1 MQSDLKD
8 FSRLRAYFWP
18 VYRSELH
25 KFLPLFLLAFFVGFN
40 YSLLKNMK
48 DALMVAA
55 AGAGAEVIPFI
66 KVWGIVPGAV
76 VVTAVYG
83 ALSARY
89 PKDVVFY
96 IFLSF
101 FVAFFAIFVLLIYPS
116 GDSLHLHGLG
126 NKLAGILPKGLRGFI
141 VMIRYWSYTLF
152 YVISE
157 LWSSIV
163 LSVFFWGLANDVTTI
178 REAGRFYALINTGL
192 NFSSVVAGEL
202 SVWVGRQSF
211 IHVPFA
217 KDEWHGAMINLVMMI
232 CLASAAIFYLYR
244 RVHYVGLAE
253 AFVDASELV
262 SSKKKS
268 EDKGKSSLKDLFS
281 YVLRSKYL
289 LGLAF
294 IVLAYNL
301 VNHLFEVVWK
311 DQVSKIYSTAIEYNA
326 YMGRISTLIG
336 VLSVVVAILLTGQTI
351 RVWGWTFG
359 ALVTPV
365 VAAGFG
371 IVFFLA
377 IFLAKRD
384 INLVPFWHVTPLAL
398 SAWLGGL
405 HNVFTR
411 SAKFTFFDQIKEM
424 AFIPLGAEEKR
435 QGKAAIDGVVSRVGK
450 SGGSLIYQCL
460 LVFFSSVAASLHI
473 IATALFVI
481 LLAWVVVTIYLGRQ
495 IDVFSESREATALGK
510 QEESSPQETVAG
522 TKAILS

>member
-8 FSRLRAYFWP
+8 FSRLRACFWP

-76 VVTAVYG
+76 VVTAIYG

-96 IFLSF
+96 LFLSF
-101 FVAFFAIFVLLIYPS
+101 FVVFFTVFVLLIYPS
-116 GDSLHLHGLG
+116 GDVLHLHGLG
-126 NKLAGILPKGLRGFI
+126 DKLSSIFPKGLRGFI
-141 VMIRYWSYTLF
+141 VMVRYWSYTLF

-178 REAGRFYALINTGL
+178 REAGRFYALINAAL
-192 NFSSVVAGEL
+192 NFSSIVAGEV
-202 SVWVGRQSF
+202 SVFVGKGAL
-211 IHVPFA
+211 IPIPFA
-217 KDEWHGAMINLVMMI
+217 KDEWHGVMINLVTMV
-232 CLASAAIFYLYR
+232 CLASVAIFYLYR

-253 AFVDASELV
+253 AFVNASELI
-262 SSKKKS
+262 SSKKKQ
-268 EDKGKSSLKDLFS
+268 EHKGKSSLKDVFS
-281 YVLRSKYL
+281 YVIRSKYL

-336 VLSVVVAILLTGQTI
+336 VLSVLVAVLLTGQTI
-351 RVWGWTFG
+351 RAWGWTFG

-371 IVFFLA
+371 VVFFLA
-377 IFLAKRD
+377 IFLAKKD
-384 INLVPFWHVTPLAL
+384 INLIPFWHITPLAL

-424 AFIPLGAEEKR
+424 AFIPLGPEEKR

-473 IATALFVI
+473 IASVLFVI
-481 LLAWVVVTIYLGRQ
+481 LLVWVVVTIYLGRQ
-495 IDVFSESREATALGK
+495 IEDFSDSQVESLDERL
-510 QEESSPQETVAG
+510 ESSSQKSVAN
-522 TKAILS
+522 TEAILS